1 VRVMVCPNLR
11 LILRAGSRTQVGLSE
26 FRAESSRKMKI
37 SGAQIKAARDLLKI
51 TQAELAEST
60 GIAERTVQKFEGDGM
75 LEPGNVEKIVAEL
88 EGRGIEFTNGERP
101 PSSDPGIGV
110 RLNLTKAATYA
121 QKAGQKRKQP

>member
-1 VRVMVCPNLR
+1 MRVMVRSNLK

-26 FRAESSRKMKI
+26 LRAESSRKMKI

-60 GIAERTVQKFEGDGM
+60 GIAERTVQKFEGDGL

-88 EGRGIEFTNGERP
+88 EGRGIEFTNGECP

-110 RLNLTKAATYA
+110 RLNLTKAATYS
-121 QKAGQKRKQP
+121 QKAGQKRK